1 MTDNGILSDHA
12 GTHESAN
19 QVLQVAQ
26 RLQHSQSEL
35 EHKINTS
42 LATWSGE
49 AQTAYH
55 ALQKDWNRNA
65 ADLQNVLK
73 QIATLMGTA
82 ADSYH
87 ATDAKAART
96 FGA

>member
-1 MTDNGILSDHA
+1 MTDNSILSDHA
-12 GTHESAN
+12 GTHEAAN
-19 QVLQVAQ
+19 QVRAVAR
-26 RLQHSQSEL
+26 RLQSSQSEL
-35 EHKINTS
+35 EHKINAS
-42 LATWSGE
+42 LASWSGE

-65 ADLQNVLK
+65 ADLQSVLG
-73 QIATLMGTA
+73 QIASLMGTA

-87 ATDAKAART
+87 ATDHKAARS